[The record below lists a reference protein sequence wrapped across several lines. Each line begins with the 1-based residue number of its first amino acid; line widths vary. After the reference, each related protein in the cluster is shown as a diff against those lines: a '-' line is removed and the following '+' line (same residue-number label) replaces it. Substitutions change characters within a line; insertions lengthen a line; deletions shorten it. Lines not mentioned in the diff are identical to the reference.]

1 MDIREKNSVKVL
13 LVDDEEMILELY
25 SMILGHAYYGG
36 SPSSHPVMK
45 GSGFSDQDDGSTEI
59 VSPPSLYELTLCRQG
74 EEAVEAVR
82 SAAVEFAIAFIDVR
96 MPPGPDGIWTAEK
109 IRTISPKTQIVIVTG
124 YTDIDP
130 SEIEKR
136 VPPPDSLLYLQKP
149 FHPFEIRQFASA
161 LATRW
166 KVEKEMQMLTKK
178 MDSLVQ
184 QRTAE
189 LQKAYK
195 QLELQAMHDSLTGL
209 LNRRAIYSTL
219 EQELSRTQRMG
230 KPLSILM
237 ADIDHFKSINDTYGH
252 QVGDAVLVEVAR
264 RMIDCI
270 RPYDKIGRV
279 GGEEFMIVLSDCNSA
294 QGLEIAE
301 RIRRAIGRAFFET
314 GENNKFSITVSI
326 GLAETFNQK
335 VEQDSLISAADK
347 ALYYAKKVG
356 RNAVRVYSESEVIL

>member
-1 MDIREKNSVKVL
+1 MNTREKNFVKVL

-25 SMILGHAYYGG
+25 SMILGHRY
-36 SPSSHPVMK
+36 SHCHLPSGPDMT
-45 GSGFSDQDDGSTEI
+45 GSGFSGKNDGSTELE
-59 VSPPSLYELTLCRQG
+59 SPPCLYDLTLCRQG

-82 SAAVEFAIAFIDVR
+82 SDASEFAMAFIDVR

-109 IRTISPKTQIVIVTG
+109 IRAISPKTQIVIVTG
-124 YTDIDP
+124 YSDIDP

-161 LATRW
+161 LAARW
-166 KVEKEMQMLTKK
+166 KVEREMQTLNKQL
-178 MDSLVQ
+178 DSMVQ

-195 QLELQAMHDSLTGL
+195 QLEHQAMHDSLTGL

-219 EQELSRTQRMG
+219 NQELSRTQRMG

-237 ADIDHFKSINDTYGH
+237 ADIDHFKSINDTHGH
-252 QVGDAVLVEVAR
+252 QIGDAVLVEVAR

-270 RPYDKIGRV
+270 RPYDKIGRI
-279 GGEEFMIVLSDCNSA
+279 GGEEFMIVLSDCNSI

-301 RIRRAIGRAFFET
+301 RIRNAIGRKYFEPV
-314 GENNKFSITVSI
+314 ENSKLSLTVSI
-326 GLAETFNQK
+326 GLAATLNQR
-335 VEQDSLISAADK
+335 VAQDDLISAADK
-347 ALYYAKKVG
+347 ALYHAKKEG
-356 RNAVRVYSESEVIL
+356 RNAVKAYSESETVV